1 MDANTRVER
10 ALNAALAYA
19 ESGHPPP
26 GLADAMR
33 YAVFPGGAQVR
44 PRLCL
49 AVARACGDTDLT
61 LAEASAAAVELMHCA
76 SLVHDDLPCFDD
88 ADARRGKPSVH
99 RLFGERLAVLAG
111 DAMIVLAFQ
120 HMARMGACAPDRLA
134 NLILTLGRAI
144 GMPGGI
150 VAGQAWECEPAIDTE
165 EYQRCKTGALFA
177 GAAELGAASAG
188 KDTGPW
194 RRMGEL
200 LGACYQVADDICDA
214 AGDAEVVGKPV
225 GQDTALDRPSMV
237 RDFGLEGAIAHFRDL
252 VDQCAEAVPEC
263 PGRSS
268 LQSLLRIEAARL
280 IPEKL
285 REVAA

>member
-10 ALNAALAYA
+10 ALGAALAYA
-19 ESGHPPP
+19 ESGYPPP

-33 YAVFPGGAQVR
+33 YAIFPGGARVR

-49 AVARACGDTDLT
+49 AVAAACGDRDLT
-61 LAEASAAAVELMHCA
+61 LAEASAASVELMHCA

-88 ADARRGKPSVH
+88 ADQRRGKPSVH
-99 RLFGERLAVLAG
+99 RVYGERLAVLAG
-111 DAMIVLAFQ
+111 DALIVLAFQ
-120 HMARMGACAPDRLA
+120 HLARIGAVAPDRLP
-134 NLILTLGRAI
+134 NLIMILGRAN

-150 VAGQAWECEPAIDTE
+150 VAGQAWECEPSINTE

-177 GAAELGAASAG
+177 GAAELGAAAAG

-214 AGDAEVVGKPV
+214 AGDSEIIGKPV
-225 GQDTALDRPSMV
+225 GQDLTLGRPSMV
-237 RDFGLEGAIAHFRDL
+237 ADYGLDGATQYFRQL
-252 VDQCAEAVPEC
+252 VDQCANAVPEC

-268 LQSLLRIEAARL
+268 LQSLLKLEAARL